1 MDNGWGMGNNVIID
15 NGYGMGGMGMMG
27 GMGGMGNN
35 VIIEK
40 SGGCI

>member
-1 MDNGWGMGNNVIID
+1 VDNGWGMGNNVIID
-15 NGYGMGGMGMMG
+15 NGYGMGGMG
-27 GMGGMGNN
+27 NN

>member
-1 MDNGWGMGNNVIID
+1 MGNNVIID
-15 NGYGMGGMGMMG
+15 NGY

>member
-15 NGYGMGGMGMMG
+15 NGYGMGGMG
-27 GMGGMGNN
+27 NN